1 MAKKDLFIVTTPVAE
16 IGYAWL
22 RKPDTA
28 FNKDGDYKADFF
40 LPPEEATEFC
50 KLIESDPRSL
60 VKGKKIKVKG
70 TKQDGLIKFKSKQH
84 AVIKIKKDGKDETIE
99 IKPKL
104 FYIVDG
110 KTVPYPEDA
119 PAPFAGSK
127 GELELEVVPF
137 EGFGGGISFRLRAI
151 RLHEIVEG
159 TSGGSGNSWSDTP
172 EGYTSGKKQY
182 EASDAEGAEDDTG
195 SDDSDAEDDDD
206 DDDTRW

>member
-1 MAKKDLFIVTTPVAE
+1 MAKKDLFIVTTPPAE

-40 LPPEEATEFC
+40 LTPDEATEFC
-50 KLIESDPRSL
+50 KMVENDPRSL
-60 VKGKKIKVKG
+60 VKGKKVKVKG
-70 TKQDGLIKFKSKQH
+70 TKVDGKIKLKSKQH
-84 AVIKIKKDGKDETIE
+84 ATITMKKGGKEEKIE

-119 PAPFAGSK
+119 PTPFAGSV

-137 EGFGGGISFRLRAI
+137 EGFGGGVSFRLRAI

-182 EASDAEGAEDDTG
+182 EASDAEGAEDEPEQDA
-195 SDDSDAEDDDD
+195 DDEGDYDDDEA
-206 DDDTRW
+206 RW

>member
-16 IGYAWL
+16 LGYAWL
-22 RKPDTA
+22 RKPDTQ

-50 KLIESDPRSL
+50 KLVENDPRAL
-60 VKGKKIKVKG
+60 VKGKKTKVKG
-70 TKQDGLIKFKSKQH
+70 TKQDGMIKFKSKQH
-84 AVIKIKKDGKDETIE
+84 ATIKIKKDGKEEIVE

-104 FYIVDG
+104 FHIVEG

-137 EGFGGGISFRLRAI
+137 EGFGGGVSFRLRAI

-159 TSGGSGNSWSDTP
+159 TSGGSGNSWGDTP

-182 EASDAEGAEDDTG
+182 EASDAEGAEDDPETP
-195 SDDSDAEDDDD
+195 DVDEDDDD
-206 DDDTRW
+206 DDARW